1 MPTVASVIE
10 HLKGYKPEEHIA
22 TAIWC
27 EEDVLGRAKELGKKI
42 SRKQAQEILDDIER
56 RQDYEYGISWTTID
70 CAIEDAQ
77 QIQ

>member
-10 HLKGYKPEEHIA
+10 HLQGYKPDEHIA

-27 EEDVLGRAKELGKKI
+27 EEDVLGRAKEMGIKITRKKV
-42 SRKQAQEILDDIER
+42 QEILDDIE
-56 RQDYEYGISWTTID
+56 QHHDAELGISWMTLD

-77 QIQ
+77 STM